1 MTTYSSEVVL
11 SEQEMWALEAA
22 MEFYIHPK
30 SQKLREE
37 NQVLIHSFLFAEQVL
52 SKMHETKRLREGLFM
67 SSTYSGLWR
76 DLNLGVNDAS

>member
-11 SEQEMWALEAA
+11 SEQELWALEAA
-22 MEFYIHPK
+22 MEFYLHPK

-37 NQVLIHSFLFAEQVL
+37 NQELINWFLAAESVLK
-52 SKMHETKRLREGLFM
+52 KMHETKRLREGMFM

-76 DLNLGVNDAS
+76 DLNGGGNDAS